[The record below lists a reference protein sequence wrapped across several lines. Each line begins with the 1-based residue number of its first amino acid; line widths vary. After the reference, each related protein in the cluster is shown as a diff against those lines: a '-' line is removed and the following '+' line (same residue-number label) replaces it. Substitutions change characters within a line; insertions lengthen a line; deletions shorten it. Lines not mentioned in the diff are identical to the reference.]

1 MAQAHSE
8 EDTKMVKGK
17 FGPPGPPNK
26 PGPPTGNTTN
36 ISEDPEAQGV
46 PQMGQP
52 GGTEND
58 PSQTNPNA
66 TTGNTDDTGG
76 KAAGK
81 NSGFSFPPGSAGSLN
96 KNHTSNIDS
105 PLQKHSDKI
114 PGGFKESAKEMV
126 EKEMQ
131 QMMEVELKWAELQ
144 AVKLGEVQPQNYK
157 TCGGYIG
164 KEVFYGFPPRAFL
177 GKSVPGLGMQEAWA
191 ELMTQK
197 TDPNSDVIR
206 ESLGK
211 IWTPFAPLDAVE
223 EEVANL
229 EDRIVY
235 AQHPKGKL
243 AELITSANGGEI
255 FNYSFPKEVIEGGI
269 PYGDATQVAYFVPQK
284 NNLDGAKNFS
294 FIDKTGRLVNKE
306 TIVLWTTKDPSQI
319 DRTQL
324 GLDAFRN
331 FEFKPMVEKIFA
343 DQAAGWR
350 ARKKEDHFFL
360 YTKPYETGDPTAPA
374 LDNHLHV
381 DQKSNYNFYL
391 KGFEEAIQPEN
402 VPESILPSLLV
413 TGIEETMPS
422 TEDILVQ
429 GQFGNLVNYNHDLV
443 SDTHDFVTM
452 GGLVE
457 DVFIDVLDKD
467 ESKKAYSNV
476 SNSKTELDKGQYFV
490 KWTDALKLRSGQS
503 KREELSN
510 KYATQIVLQGGNYFM
525 NDFVTRKTQFPMNN
539 TLSIACPQSP
549 ANLASPCPD
558 GAFTKLVD
566 LLDFYD
572 LRYPVFKTISQVA
585 NGVQP
590 PIDDSTIGN
599 FVETSRFDMYNF
611 TAKQRVAGSQGEFFQ
626 QPFVTYPAI
635 NFYSSYVPSGVPARA
650 GEIFSHDW
658 IDMFAQKG
666 SSLFGSTEG
675 LIASPTN
682 SDITF
687 GYSFTKD
694 NFSQT
699 SVNRVARVTKV
710 KEALNDMLAEK
721 TRSYKDILEGKVACT
736 EYVGFRVEKIG
747 ITTNAAGEEV
757 ESVLQNYLL
766 PYPKEKVLEF
776 VDTQVKY
783 NKGYKYKIYA
793 YLAIFGTEYE
803 YHFPQAAAVPFEGL
817 EEEGQLEYWSDKISH
832 EPSPDEYEDEEIEN
846 AEFEGLS
853 EAYGS
858 KEFSP
863 GAIGAKVMGAM
874 NNLAGAQSNAMDVS
888 NNIDKLENTQNQQA
902 PPLPMSAKG
911 LAQIKQP
918 VRMNQGSENVYAL
931 FLDVISRPSLK
942 IVEIPYYDTPVL
954 RVMDR
959 PPIAPN
965 VEIIPYRGKNNN
977 YLVNLEQGM
986 GKQLS
991 VPQPIFPED
1000 GILFFNQ
1007 YEAQYPSLTT
1017 GPGSVYLAG
1026 ALATLSGQQTPPD
1039 ANFVDVVRNILT
1051 EKPIEYSNDDPPASY
1066 QIFRL
1071 DTPPASYLDFA
1082 NGDYLEIEA
1091 NGVTSVSFRPAEM
1104 GKVVPNK
1111 KYYYT
1116 FRALDIHGQI
1126 SNPTQVYEVQI
1137 VDDSGAV
1144 YLDVRTYDFPKAS
1157 RRYKKRLKRFLS
1169 VAPVMEQTVWTPKAN
1184 SDGEVERYQSKD
1196 VKIGREEGSL
1206 FDNDKRYKVRVTSK
1220 KTGRKI
1226 DFNLKFITSSKITP
1240 EEIEAFWKQPL
1251 SGVEAAKQA
1260 VDDAAQSAQDAM
1272 AGIQNIIS
1280 NAAASLGIPPLG
1292 GGSGNGGGGSAG
1304 GNY

>member
-1 MAQAHSE
+1 
-8 EDTKMVKGK
+8 MVNNK
-17 FGPPGPPNK
+17 FGPPGPPNQ
-26 PGPPTGNTTN
+26 PPPPQGGTSN
-36 ISEDPEAQGV
+36 IETDPDAQGV

-58 PSQTNPNA
+58 PSNTNPNA
-66 TTGNTDDTGG
+66 SAAGSTDETGG

-81 NSGFSFPPGSAGSLN
+81 TTGLTFPPGNGSTYTN
-96 KNHTSNIDS
+96 DNISNAES

-126 EKEMQ
+126 AKELQ
-131 QMMEVELKWAELQ
+131 QMQEVELKWAELQ
-144 AVKLGEVQPQNYK
+144 SVNLGEIQPQNYK
-157 TCGGYIG
+157 ACGGYIG

-177 GKSVPGLGMQEAWA
+177 GKAVPGLGMQEMWA
-191 ELMTQK
+191 ELTTQK

-211 IWTPFAPLDAVE
+211 IWTPFAPIDAVE
-223 EEVANL
+223 EEVSNL

-235 AQHPKGKL
+235 AQHPKGKA
-243 AELITSANGGEI
+243 AEFITAANSDEI
-255 FNYSFPKEVIEGGI
+255 FNYSFPKEIIEGGI
-269 PYGDATQVAYFVPQK
+269 PYGDATQTTYFVPQK
-284 NNLDGAKNFS
+284 NNLDSAKNFS

-306 TIVLWTTKDPSQI
+306 TIVLWTTKNPSQV

-324 GLDAFRN
+324 GLDAFSN
-331 FEFKPMVEKIFA
+331 FEFKPMVEKIMT
-343 DQAAGWR
+343 DQSTGWR
-350 ARKKEDHFFL
+350 ARKKQDHFFL
-360 YTKPYETGDPTAPA
+360 YTKPYETGDPKAPNIN
-374 LDNHLHV
+374 NHLHV
-381 DQKSNYNFYL
+381 NQKSNYNFYL
-391 KGFEEAIQPEN
+391 KGFEEAIQSEA
-402 VPESILPSLLV
+402 VAESILPSLLV
-413 TGIEETMPS
+413 TGIEEAMPS

-476 SNSKTELDKGQYFV
+476 SNSKTELDRGQYFV
-490 KWTDALKLRSGQS
+490 KWTDALKLKSGNS
-503 KREELSN
+503 KRTELSN
-510 KYATQIVLQGGNYFM
+510 KYSTQIILQGGNYFM

-585 NGVQP
+585 NGGQP
-590 PIDDSTIGN
+590 PIEDATIGN
-599 FVETSRFDMYNF
+599 FVESSRFDMYNY
-611 TAKQRVAGSQGEFFQ
+611 TAKQRLTGPEVGGLT

-635 NFYSSYVPSGVPARA
+635 NFYSSYVPSGVKDFA
-650 GEIFSHDW
+650 GEIYPHDW

-666 SSLFGSTEG
+666 SSLFNSTEG
-675 LIASPTN
+675 LVASPTN

-694 NFSQT
+694 NYAPT
-699 SVNRVARVTKV
+699 SVNRIARVTKV

-721 TRSYKDILEGKVACT
+721 TRSYREILEGKVACT

-747 ITTNAAGEEV
+747 ITENAEGEEA
-757 ESVLQNYLL
+757 ETVLQNYLL
-766 PYPKEKVLEF
+766 PYPKETVLEF

-817 EEEGQLEYWSDKISH
+817 DEEDKLDYWSDKISH
-832 EPSPDEYEDEEIEN
+832 EPSPDEYEDEEVDN

-853 EAYGS
+853 EAYGGGD
-858 KEFSP
+858 FTP

-874 NNLAGAQSNAMDVS
+874 NNLNDAMQEMQNAA
-888 NNIDKLENTQNQQA
+888 NNVDKLEQTQNQAA
-902 PPLPMSAKG
+902 PPLPMSSKG
-911 LAQIKQP
+911 LTQIKQP
-918 VRMNQGSENVYAL
+918 VRMNQGGDNVYAL

-965 VEIIPYRGKNNN
+965 VEIIPYRGKNDN
-977 YLVNLEQGM
+977 YLINLEQGI
-986 GKQLS
+986 GKQLA

-1000 GILFFNQ
+1000 AGLFYKQ
-1007 YEAQYPSLTT
+1007 YEAQYPSLTDS
-1017 GPGSVYLAG
+1017 PAAVYLAG
-1026 ALATLSGQQTPPD
+1026 GLAALSGQQVPS
-1039 ANFVDVVRNILT
+1039 DVSVIETIRDIFT
-1051 EKPIEYSNDDPPASY
+1051 EKPIEYSNDDPPATY

-1071 DTPPASYLDFA
+1071 ESAPTSYLDFA
-1082 NGDYLEIEA
+1082 NGDYLEIES
-1091 NGVTSVSFRPAEM
+1091 NGVTSVSFRPGEM
-1104 GKVVPNK
+1104 GRIRPNK

-1116 FRALDIHGQI
+1116 FRTLDIHGQI
-1126 SNPTQVYEVQI
+1126 SNPTQIYEVLL

-1144 YLDVRTYDFPKAS
+1144 YLDVRGYEFPKAE
-1157 RRYKKRLKRFLS
+1157 RNYKKGLKRFLS
-1169 VAPVMEQTVWTPKAN
+1169 VAPTMEQTAWTPKTN
-1184 SDGEVERYQSKD
+1184 SDGEIERYQSKD

-1206 FDNDKRYKVRVTSK
+1206 FDSGKKYKIRVTSK

-1226 DFNLKFITSSKITP
+1226 DFNLKFITSSKMTP

-1251 SGVEAAKQA
+1251 SGIEAAKQA
-1260 VDDAAQSAQDAM
+1260 LEDSVENVQAATE
-1272 AGIQNIIS
+1272 GIQNVIS
-1280 NAAASLGIPPLG
+1280 NAAASLGLPPLG
-1292 GGSGNGGGGSAG
+1292 GSSGNGGGGSTG